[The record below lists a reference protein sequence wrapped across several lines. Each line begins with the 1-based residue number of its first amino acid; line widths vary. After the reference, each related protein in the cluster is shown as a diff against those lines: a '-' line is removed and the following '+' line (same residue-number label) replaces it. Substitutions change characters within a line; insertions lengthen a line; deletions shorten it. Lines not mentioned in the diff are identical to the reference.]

1 MKQEPAVLRYILA
14 LNEVPNSTL
23 TALQRFQR
31 LQRLKIAV
39 DIQILEIGTK
49 IKKNKQ
55 FTLLLLP
62 QWHHS

>member
-23 TALQRFQR
+23 TALQR
-31 LQRLKIAV
+31 LQRLKKAV